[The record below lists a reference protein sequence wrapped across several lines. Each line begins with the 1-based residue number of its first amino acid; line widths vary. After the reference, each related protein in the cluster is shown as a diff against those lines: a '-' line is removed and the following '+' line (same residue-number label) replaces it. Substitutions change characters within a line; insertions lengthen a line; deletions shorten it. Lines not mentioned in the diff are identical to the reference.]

1 MVVIGTSTWSSVYFC
16 YDEYAQSK
24 APTYPGVENS
34 HHVCRAF
41 HLPASQLSPVV
52 KFFSLT
58 SAFSLSLSTHPP
70 FHSTGTRSPQLKGS
84 GRNRWS
90 REKAAAPTLA
100 PTPPSSLPLLLN
112 RLKHKHNWTCWKQHN
127 GGGGGGVKSYPAHT
141 HGCLGQG
148 AINSTPA
155 TVS

>member
-70 FHSTGTRSPQLKGS
+70 FPLHRNTEPTVKGV
-84 GRNRWS
+84 
-90 REKAAAPTLA
+90 REE
-100 PTPPSSLPLLLN
+100 
-112 RLKHKHNWTCWKQHN
+112 
-127 GGGGGGVKSYPAHT
+127 
-141 HGCLGQG
+141 
-148 AINSTPA
+148 
-155 TVS
+155 